1 MSDENSGVGF
11 VWIWP
16 IISLL
21 ALVFML
27 LLKLNPMIRSYVT
40 TPDLTME
47 TWGIIVIL
55 VMLVSFLGITLSMLS
70 WFSKRENEIEM
81 ELMEEL
87 ELDEGDEVLVAEIVD
102 EPVPEKKK
110 VKKKKKVR
118 KKPDYKVI
126 EYPTKVED
134 GIFGDTF
141 VRIDKMDMLKVRT
154 KIAEESEV

>member
-1 MSDENSGVGF
+1 MSDENNGVGF

-27 LLKLNPMIRSYVT
+27 LLKLNPAIRSSVT
-40 TPDLTME
+40 TTDITME

-70 WFSKRENEIEM
+70 WFSKRESEIEM

-102 EPVPEKKK
+102 EPVPTKK

-141 VRIDKMDMLKVRT
+141 VRIDKKDMLKVRT